1 VRETYEDPV
10 VSGVLHV
17 RRLAALGYQLHADD
31 WSAWVTHVWGEL
43 VELEQER
50 RERERERG

>member
-1 VRETYEDPV
+1 M
-10 VSGVLHV
+10 SGVLHV